1 MLGKVEH
8 LELYN
13 NVASL
18 EGLSNIRI
26 FEFDLEIEK
35 GKTKTALIIL
45 NLSDPEIIKLCSV
58 LSIHFL
64 IL

>member
-35 GKTKTALIIL
+35 GKTKSALIIL
-45 NLSDPEIIKLCSV
+45 NLKLCSV